1 MGNFNIVF
9 TKITPELVAILEGCR
24 KRNETFIDCGA
35 GVGEFGMRV
44 PNVISID
51 ISPDPETKSR
61 VFTQDARSYN
71 FNDNDIPL
79 FIRPNDGSWVYET
92 IKNAFNNGCKKA
104 IIITKEEN
112 FDEWDVEPDFVFERL
127 SDWVGEDGEKIFV
140 TFAESY
146 SMNSVAKI
154 KTPKR
159 LRFHLFSDCADHEE
173 DIVKVKEVLNLNLTG
188 YDFDAYETPEYA
200 NKYFDV
206 LLFDWGGMALGN
218 QMLDWFSRDII
229 EYMREHPSKAVV
241 IISEM
246 TKWAFEDAMRELE
259 SEDIQVFYGLNEY
272 LKYLRDLYG
281 EE

>member
-1 MGNFNIVF
+1 MGNLNIVF
-9 TKITPELVAILEGCR
+9 TKITSELVSMLETCR

-35 GVGEFGMRV
+35 GVREFGMRV

-51 ISPDPETKSR
+51 VLPDPETKSR

-71 FNDNDIPL
+71 FRDSDIPL

-112 FDEWDVEPDFVFERL
+112 FDEWDDEPDFVFEKL
-127 SDWVGEDGEKIFV
+127 FDWVGDDGEKIFV

-146 SMNSVAKI
+146 SMNSGPKI

-159 LRFHLFSDCADHEE
+159 LKFHLFSDGGDHEE
-173 DIVKVKEVLNLNLTG
+173 DIVKVKKVLSQNLEE
-188 YDFDAYETPEYA
+188 YDFEAYDTPEYA
-200 NKYFDV
+200 DKFFDV
-206 LLFDWGGMALGN
+206 LLFDWGGMSLGN
-218 QMLDWFSRDII
+218 EMLDWFSRNII
-229 EYMREHPSKAVV
+229 EYIREHPSKIVV

-246 TKWAFEDAMRELE
+246 TKWAFEDAMREFE
-259 SEDIQVFYGLNEY
+259 NEEIQVFYGLEQY
-272 LKYLRDLYG
+272 LKYLRELYG
-281 EE
+281 EK